1 MGLISLLLTFLIKN
15 VNAAVN
21 SFSATINGYNLAVG
35 NYWYFQDGNQN
46 IIIDVN
52 GYPDGLQN
60 PTDYWY
66 SSLILCESNPTSPSA
81 IYAQGSNASAIK
93 DLRAIRTNY
102 RCFTD
107 ENGNIGKVTA
117 IFYQQ
122 SGGGSYNRQNLVYY
136 MNTGIVTLLDYSVS
150 LNGYYDLSK
159 FSNINS
165 IVDQRSIIDQNN
177 QIINS
182 DISDNDKHLPSKGSF
197 EDFKSAEKNLTDK
210 VKEAD
215 TSVLSIGIDSTS
227 SSWVWD
233 TLTSLIKSNTIIF
246 GMFIAILSIGVIKL
260 GLGR

>member
-1 MGLISLLLTFLIKN
+1 MLLFSIFLTKN

-35 NYWYFQDGNQN
+35 NYWYFQSGNQN

-52 GYPDGLQN
+52 GYPDGLNN

-66 SSLILCESNPTSPSA
+66 SSLVLCESYPTSPSA
-81 IYAQGSNASAIK
+81 IYAQGTNATAIK

-122 SGGGSYNRQNLVYY
+122 AGGGSYNRQNLVYY
-136 MNTGIVTLLDYSVS
+136 MDTGIVTLLDYSVS

-165 IVDQRSIIDQNN
+165 IVDQRTIIDQNN
-177 QIINS
+177 SLINS
-182 DISDNDKHLPSKGSF
+182 DLDSSDKELPNNSRYTDY
-197 EDFKSAEKNLTDK
+197 ETDQKNLIDK
-210 VKEAD
+210 AKGAD
-215 TSVLSIGIDSTS
+215 MSVLSVGIDSTS

-260 GLGR
+260 GLKR